1 MSHKSYNLYFH
12 LFNSIKNIL
21 NSNNM
26 NVNFEKITFTLDF
39 EKAARKALNEI
50 FPESNIIGCYF
61 HFIKALWLKAKKL
74 GLISKKLIKDTII
87 LIFAYKIYCFIPK
100 NYLDDIEL
108 KFKEKKEY
116 EHFIKYFKKN
126 WAGNKFLD
134 IQYINRKENLEKT
147 NNTCELFH
155 RNLINIIDSY
165 HPKIEYFVDKIKNYT
180 INIFQSS
187 EKDLVLIN
195 DKESINKNIYEN
207 IFSYVKK
214 IFNKY
219 KIPITFNLLIQLD
232 KSETQDLYNISM
244 NAINCFLN
252 FKNGIDLN
260 LNDIE
265 HSENNNNDIFQEL
278 NNIEPEIIS
287 EEKQSESNDDEGI
300 TSNKN
305 ENIFENKIFN
315 KKLTKVKYED
325 NDFHELYKEESVSIE
340 IIKKKKNKKK

>member
-1 MSHKSYNLYFH
+1 MGG
-12 LFNSIKNIL
+12 
-21 NSNNM
+21 
-26 NVNFEKITFTLDF
+26 V
-39 EKAARKALNEI
+39 
-50 FPESNIIGCYF
+50 
-61 HFIKALWLKAKKL
+61 
-74 GLISKKLIKDTII
+74 
-87 LIFAYKIYCFIPK
+87 
-100 NYLDDIEL
+100 
-108 KFKEKKEY
+108 
-116 EHFIKYFKKN
+116 
-126 WAGNKFLD
+126 KFLD

-165 HPKIEYFVDKIKNYT
+165 HPKMVYFVDKIKNYT

-260 LNDIE
+260 LNDIDY
-265 HSENNNNDIFQEL
+265 SENNNNDIFQEL

>member
-1 MSHKSYNLYFH
+1 M
-12 LFNSIKNIL
+12 
-21 NSNNM
+21 
-26 NVNFEKITFTLDF
+26 
-39 EKAARKALNEI
+39 
-50 FPESNIIGCYF
+50 
-61 HFIKALWLKAKKL
+61 
-74 GLISKKLIKDTII
+74 I
-87 LIFAYKIYCFIPK
+87 LII
-100 NYLDDIEL
+100 
-108 KFKEKKEY
+108 
-116 EHFIKYFKKN
+116 
-126 WAGNKFLD
+126 
-134 IQYINRKENLEKT
+134 
-147 NNTCELFH
+147 
-155 RNLINIIDSY
+155 
-165 HPKIEYFVDKIKNYT
+165 HPKIAYFVDKIKNYT
-180 INIFQSS
+180 INIFESS
-187 EKDLVLIN
+187 VKDLVLIN
-195 DKESINKNIYEN
+195 DKESINKNIYED

-265 HSENNNNDIFQEL
+265 YSENNNNDIFQEL

-287 EEKQSESNDDEGI
+287 EEKQSESSDDDEGI

-315 KKLTKVKYED
+315 KKFTKVKYED
-325 NDFHELYKEESVSIE
+325 NDFHELYKEESDSIE